1 MIINSNLQPR
11 QRHSRITQLAVCI
24 ITCAI
29 GCTIVMTSAMAE
41 QGVVRL
47 NQPRIQPDPQKYVE
61 RQRLAGREVRV
72 ENVLNILATLSNHPE
87 LAEAWG
93 PFATYILRSS
103 SLPPRD
109 RELVIL
115 RIGWLCQA
123 AYEWSHH
130 SVTGLNLGMTQEEL
144 VRITKGADAPGWSKF
159 DSALIRA
166 TDELHEDSFISD
178 ATWKLL
184 DSRYNTQQMMDLV
197 FTIGEYNM
205 VSMALNSF
213 GVQLDKNRKGFPEQA
228 RQDME
233 KRNGA
238 D

>member
-1 MIINSNLQPR
+1 MMISDNVQTR
-11 QRHSRITQLAVCI
+11 QGISRVWQSI
-24 ITCAI
+24 ICMVASVLCWSLMMS
-29 GCTIVMTSAMAE
+29 GAMAE
-41 QGVVRL
+41 PGAVRL
-47 NQPRIQPDPQKYVE
+47 NQPRIQPDPQSYVE
-61 RQRLAGREVRV
+61 RQRQAGREVRV
-72 ENVLNILATLSNHPE
+72 EDVLNILATLSNHPE
-87 LAEAWG
+87 LAAAWG
-93 PFATYILRSS
+93 PFATYILRTS

-130 SVTGLNLGMTQEEL
+130 SLAGLNLGMTQAEL
-144 VRITKGADAPGWSKF
+144 VRITKGAEAPGWSDF

-184 DSRYNTQQMMDLV
+184 ASRYNTRQMMDLV
-197 FTIGEYNM
+197 FTVGEYNM

-213 GVQLDKNRKGFPEQA
+213 GVQLDKDRSGFPEV
-228 RQDME
+228 RIP
-233 KRNGA
+233 
-238 D
+238 